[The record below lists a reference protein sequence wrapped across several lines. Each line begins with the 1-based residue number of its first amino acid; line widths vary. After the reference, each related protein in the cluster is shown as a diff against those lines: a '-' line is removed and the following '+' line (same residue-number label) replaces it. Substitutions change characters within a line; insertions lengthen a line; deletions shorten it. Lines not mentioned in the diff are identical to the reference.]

1 MIWQNY
7 KLGNAVSKTPEDI
20 TLWKTERGIIE
31 ISNDTLVIPI
41 KLDDEERGCVFHGH
55 GKLLLDAI
63 VETEEGAIGK
73 PVEKELNEPFLM
85 LAGTEEIRKH
95 IVEASE
101 EDLAKIGY
109 KNKQGFVDRAED
121 LCDQFFKNRVHSHRR
136 FNGDHGL
143 IFAFPNEDSKFDILL
158 AKGSKLVYKATDI
171 VFVSNKNKVV
181 LKNPDE
187 VVCTGNGKSIV
198 IKKGKSVIIRK

>member
-7 KLGNAVSKTPEDI
+7 KLGDAVSKALEAI

-31 ISNDTLVIPI
+31 ISNGTLVIPI
-41 KLDDEERGCVFHGH
+41 KLDNQEKGYVFHGH

-63 VETEEGAIGK
+63 VETEEGAVGK
-73 PVEKELNEPFLM
+73 PIEKELNEPFLM
-85 LAGTEEIRKH
+85 LEDTEEIREH

-109 KNKQGFVDRAED
+109 ENKQGFVDRAED
-121 LCDQFFKNRVHSHRR
+121 LCAQFFKNRVYSHRR
-136 FNGDHGL
+136 FNGYHGL

-171 VFVSNKNKVV
+171 VFVSNKNKAV

-187 VVCTGNGKSIV
+187 VVCTGNGKSVV

>member
-7 KLGNAVSKTPEDI
+7 KLGDAVSKALEAI

-31 ISNDTLVIPI
+31 ISNGTLVIPI
-41 KLDDEERGCVFHGH
+41 KLDNQEKGYVFHGH

-63 VETEEGAIGK
+63 VETEEGAVGK
-73 PVEKELNEPFLM
+73 PIEKELNEPFLM
-85 LAGTEEIRKH
+85 LEDTEEIREH

-109 KNKQGFVDRAED
+109 ENKQGFVDRAED
-121 LCDQFFKNRVHSHRR
+121 LYDQFLKNRVYSHRR

-171 VFVSNKNKVV
+171 VFVSNTNKVV

-187 VVCTGNGKSIV
+187 VVCTGNGKSVV